1 MSFGNTSLAI
11 HLLRGLVGLSSL
23 CLAVWT
29 YRWLGLFSLL
39 FLPVALWALKGC
51 PMCWTIG
58 LFETL
63 IARRTEQGTAERE
76 GKATTRRC
84 PDACAP
90 RQTQ

>member
-11 HLLRGLVGLSSL
+11 HLLRGLLGLSSL
-23 CLAVWT
+23 LLANWT
-29 YRWLGLFSLL
+29 YPWLGLFSLL

-63 IARRTEQGTAERE
+63 IRRTRQETAESE
-76 GKATTRRC
+76 GQATTCRC